1 MEINQKF
8 FKRTALF
15 FLSLY
20 LSFSLTL
27 PPIALAEIQD
37 VVDAKETSDVFLY
50 VGDLV
55 TIKVG
60 NLTRIAVANPGIV
73 DITNASAEEITLVGR
88 KVGETQIFI
97 WEPAGK
103 RQIVARVLG
112 TDLERISQRLASLV
126 QSAGIEG
133 ILLEKNYYEGKIVL
147 SGYVTKSERK
157 KLDDL
162 TKGFNDSIIDMLI
175 EQGDLIQIDVQ
186 FSELNTTLTKALGF
200 DWTNSI
206 EVEETLPSQDG
217 SIQDLFK
224 LGDFSRTTAI
234 LSVVSFLIQ
243 EGKARILSKPSL
255 VVASG
260 EEASFLV
267 GGEIPIR
274 TTTTSVGG
282 GSAQENVTFK
292 DYGVEVTVTPEIRD
306 GKIDIDVNLTV
317 RDVDSANAVGD
328 DVAFLTRTAKTKV
341 RLYDQQT
348 IVLAGMIQRRQGET
362 NKRVPFVSK
371 IPVVGLLFQS
381 KSTPTANSDQELV
394 VSLTPRILKNLPNK
408 NVQQSKKEESKK
420 ESLPVEGKAAV
431 EQPKKEEA
439 KKSTVDV
446 PKSAVEAKV
455 EKIVEKPKPPVAA
468 EVKKTPAQLKAEK
481 LAADKKAKAAAAAAA
496 KKAKADAKAA
506 AEKAKKD
513 KAEKAKREKEAKDK
527 AAKEAKAKKDTKAK
541 PVKPAVKVKEP
552 AAKKM
557 SAEAPLKVTA
567 KTDEPSLDMAL
578 DDPRLKDPQNVL
590 SDDEIAKFK
599 DRYTKKIK
607 SEMAETISYPY
618 EAKASRW
625 EGTAVL
631 KVTILPDGNVKDVAI
646 SQSSGYAVFDKDA
659 VNTAE
664 ILAPFDPF
672 APAKNMKELTV
683 SIPVEYSEKAILGGV
698 SP

>member
-112 TDLERISQRLASLV
+112 TDLERISQRLAALV

-147 SGYVTKSERK
+147 SGYVTKNEKK
-157 KLDDL
+157 KLEEI
-162 TKGFNDSIIDMLI
+162 TRGFNDSIIDMLI

-455 EKIVEKPKPPVAA
+455 EKIVEKPKPPVAT